1 MTKTH
6 TPTSTSLTAA
16 AARSFNRRT
25 LLSTALAAGAAT
37 IAAPLY
43 VKRAFAASGELNL
56 LCWSDELPEEVM
68 SGFTEATG
76 IKVNKTPF
84 SSNEEAINKMQSTFG
99 EGFDL
104 VMPSFNRAS
113 EFKYIE
119 ALQAFDEDRIDLSA
133 YQPSILKASTGL
145 WTWDD
150 GLYHIPHVWGTEGLS
165 FNTSTGID
173 YAQASYGLLWEPD
186 YAGKAQVRPTSALLG
201 LGLWLDATGQV
212 PSNRM
217 LDCYKDQ
224 ETMRKIYDQIFAY
237 AVERKGNFK
246 QFWDSADSIRSG
258 FAQNGCVI
266 GQTWDG
272 PVKSM
277 AKDGEPVVFMAPQE
291 GALTWMDG
299 FAMSAAARN
308 IDEVYAF
315 FDYILKPETAGK
327 IASDGGYSPSVAGAD
342 EYMTAEDKK
351 LFQAAYPE
359 DALDKLWWY
368 PASPEW
374 FNPIRNDYAERF
386 KVS

>member
-1 MTKTH
+1 MVCCGS
-6 TPTSTSLTAA
+6 PT
-16 AARSFNRRT
+16 
-25 LLSTALAAGAAT
+25 
-37 IAAPLY
+37 
-43 VKRAFAASGELNL
+43 
-56 LCWSDELPEEVM
+56 
-68 SGFTEATG
+68 
-76 IKVNKTPF
+76 
-84 SSNEEAINKMQSTFG
+84 
-99 EGFDL
+99 
-104 VMPSFNRAS
+104 
-113 EFKYIE
+113 
-119 ALQAFDEDRIDLSA
+119 
-133 YQPSILKASTGL
+133 
-145 WTWDD
+145 
-150 GLYHIPHVWGTEGLS
+150 
-165 FNTSTGID
+165 
-173 YAQASYGLLWEPD
+173 